1 VKRLLCALAASALT
15 MASVQAA
22 TIGISMS
29 LFDDNYL
36 NILRH
41 AMEDYAKTKG
51 NVSVRSEDAQG
62 DIARQQSQIDNF
74 IASGVDAIVVML
86 VDADSSAAISAQA
99 EAAGVPLVF
108 VNMAPVNVDS
118 LPAKQAFVGSD
129 EVQAGMMQAQEVCK
143 ELKGKGTVVVIEG
156 QLGTTGQRGRT
167 QGIHQALSAPACKG
181 IKIVEEQTGNWMR
194 TPAMDLVTNW
204 ISAGIDFNAIL
215 ANNDE
220 MALGAVQAV
229 KASGRPM
236 ESVVIAG
243 SDATKDALA
252 AMKAGELDITVF
264 QNAADQGKGAIDA
277 ALKLAKSQETSKKAM
292 VPFELVTKD
301 NMDKFLN
308 RN

>member
-1 VKRLLCALAASALT
+1 MKRFLCALAVSALT
-15 MASVQAA
+15 MASAQAT
-22 TIGISMS
+22 TIGIGMS

-41 AMEDYAKTKG
+41 AMENYAKTKG

-99 EAAGVPLVF
+99 AAAGVPLVF
-108 VNMAPVNVDS
+108 VNMAPVNVDT

-129 EVQAGMMQAQEVCK
+129 EVQAGLMQAQEVCK
-143 ELKGKGTVVVIEG
+143 ELKGKGNVVVIEG

-167 QGIHQALSAPACKG
+167 QGIHEALSAPACKG

-204 ISAGIDFNAIL
+204 ISAGIDFNAVL

-220 MALGAVQAV
+220 MALGAVQAL
-229 KASGRPM
+229 KSSGRPM

-252 AMKAGELDITVF
+252 AMKAGDLDITVF
-264 QNAADQGKGAIDA
+264 QNATEQGKGAIDA
-277 ALKLAKSQETSKKAM
+277 ALKLAKNQETAKKTM
-292 VPFELVTKD
+292 IPFELVTKD

>member
-41 AMEDYAKTKG
+41 AMEDYTKTKG

-143 ELKGKGTVVVIEG
+143 ELKGKGKVVVIEG

-264 QNAADQGKGAIDA
+264 QNAADQGKGAVDA
-277 ALKLAKSQETSKKAM
+277 ALKLAKSQETPKKAM